1 MNIHAR
7 EGDLGNVDKGM
18 LRGFA
23 AFISFL
29 FLMGMLSLSWPATAE
44 ELPKIPI
51 PEEDYGVWVPEGE
64 PCSATPRVEVGKN
77 EIRLQF
83 GDREAVFR
91 NPDVN
96 LGCASGTA
104 VQSKAHCIFLDL
116 PQPSFHLFFFPGDD
130 LNKLSYE
137 IIRPKRLPPGFPSA
151 DFDLRRCQ

>member
-1 MNIHAR
+1 MNKHAR

-23 AFISFL
+23 ALISL
-29 FLMGMLSLSWPATAE
+29 SFLMGMLSLSWSATAE

-51 PEEDYGVWVPEGE
+51 PEEDYGVWVPAGA

-83 GDREAVFR
+83 GDNETVFR

-96 LGCASGTA
+96 LGYASGTA
-104 VQSKAHCIFLDL
+104 VQSKGHSIVLDP

-137 IIRPKRLPPGFPSA
+137 IIRLTRLPPGFPSA